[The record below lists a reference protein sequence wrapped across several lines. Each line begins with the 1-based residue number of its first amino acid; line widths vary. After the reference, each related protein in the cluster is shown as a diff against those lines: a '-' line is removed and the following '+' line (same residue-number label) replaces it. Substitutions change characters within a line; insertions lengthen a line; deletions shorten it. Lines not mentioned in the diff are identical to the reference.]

1 MVYWTHSHLEPCWI
15 LCHVHSY
22 VWCKSLGPEC
32 LPASKAGI
40 ISIWNRQADLKFMAN
55 WVPLLALWPTMRCR
69 RLCAKLSFLHK
80 IHSRESSTLST
91 EVFNTLTFPNVESTL
106 LIKHCHFLEQ
116 PSLQNFTDEVLT
128 NPEICMRSLKEQI
141 FTPTEWGKGPSIPSI
156 VAEIA
161 NSLSWLKVWDTA
173 LDNRPNGTVT
183 MLPILKLLCKNSLC
197 I

>member
-1 MVYWTHSHLEPCWI
+1 MVYWTRSHLEPCWI

-69 RLCAKLSFLHK
+69 CLCAKLSFLHK
-80 IHSRESSTLST
+80 IHSCESSTLNT

-106 LIKHCHFLEQ
+106 LIKHGVLKRTNIYSNWVRQLDH
-116 PSLQNFTDEVLT
+116 PSHQLSQKL
-128 NPEICMRSLKEQI
+128 
-141 FTPTEWGKGPSIPSI
+141 PTHWVGWRLGYCF
-156 VAEIA
+156 
-161 NSLSWLKVWDTA
+161 
-173 LDNRPNGTVT
+173 G
-183 MLPILKLLCKNSLC
+183 
-197 I
+197 